1 MGNEAK
7 CMVRFGAQKSEGKA
21 LLETSELIFRG
32 KKLRLKIAFQ
42 EMKSVRA
49 VDGELRIAF
58 AEGNAVFELGPLA
71 KKWADRILHPKTVM
85 EKLGVKQQSSIALI
99 GTLDAD
105 FLEELRGLSS
115 KISDGKFAADT
126 ELIFLAAD
134 SGKDL
139 EKLKNIRKAIR
150 GAAALWVVYPKGQ
163 KAITELNVLA
173 AGREAGLKDVKV
185 VGFSFTHTALKF
197 VIPLSQR

>member
-7 CMVRFGAQKSEGKA
+7 CMVRLGAQKSEGKA

-32 KKLRLKIAFQ
+32 KKLRLRIAFQ
-42 EMKSVRA
+42 EMKSVNA

-71 KKWADRILHPKTVM
+71 KKWADKILHPKTVM

-105 FLEELRGLSS
+105 FLKELRGLSS

-139 EKLKNIRKAIR
+139 EKLKNIRKAIK

-163 KAITELNVLA
+163 KTITELNVLA

>member
-7 CMVRFGAQKSEGKA
+7 CMVRLGAQKSEGKA

-32 KKLRLKIAFQ
+32 KKLRLKIAFK
-42 EMKSVRA
+42 EMKSVKA

-71 KKWADRILHPKTVM
+71 KKWADKILHPKTVM

-139 EKLKNIRKAIR
+139 EKLKNIRKAIK

-163 KAITELNVLA
+163 KTITELNVLA